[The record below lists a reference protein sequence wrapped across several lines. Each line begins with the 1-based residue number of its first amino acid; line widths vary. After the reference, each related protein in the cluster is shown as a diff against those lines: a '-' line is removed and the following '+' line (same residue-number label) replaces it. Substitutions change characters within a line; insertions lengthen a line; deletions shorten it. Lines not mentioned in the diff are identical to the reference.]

1 MFGCMT
7 TTFEIHTPQT
17 APEQSR
23 AALEGLQK
31 EVGFLPNLAATMG
44 NSPTLIDSFTTVRK
58 ILAQGSLSGV
68 ERETISLLVS
78 RENGCT
84 YCMAAHSTFAKMQGM
99 SAGALAALRDGEV
112 PDEPRLASL
121 AAYTR
126 ELLRRQGHASDRDL
140 QAFLEAGFTRAQ
152 ALEVVAVIG
161 FTTWASYAHNIAQVP
176 VDPPFASQ
184 TWTPPKKP

>member
-1 MFGCMT
+1 MT
-7 TTFEIHTPQT
+7 TTFEIHTART

-44 NSPTLIDSFTTVRK
+44 NSPTLIDAFTTVRK

-78 RENGCT
+78 LKNGCT
-84 YCMAAHSTFAKMQGM
+84 YCMAAHSTFAKMHGI
-99 SAGALAALRDGEV
+99 SADALAALRDGAV
-112 PDEPRLASL
+112 PAEPRLASL
-121 AAYTR
+121 VAYTR
-126 ELLRRQGHASDRDL
+126 ELLRRQGHEADRDL

-161 FTTWASYAHNIAQVP
+161 FTTWANYAHNITQVP
-176 VDPPFASQ
+176 VDPAFAPLA
-184 TWTPPKKP
+184 WTPPKKP